1 MNKRI
6 ILIFSIAFFWI
17 GPLRAQDRPISL
29 QEALAYAEAHHPN
42 LIKAGYEI
50 EIARKKVQETTAIGL
65 PQVNGNVSFQNNI
78 ELPVFIFPNPATG
91 EQTAFRV
98 GQKFSNSASVN
109 VSQLLFDGQ
118 YFLGLKAAE
127 KYVDLSVKM
136 KDLSARD
143 VKLQVAQS
151 YFLALMTEEQ
161 SRLLKANLT
170 TIQET
175 LRQTS
180 ILQEQGFAENLDV
193 DRLKLSAFN
202 LTTSIGKLEEQ
213 SQAVL
218 RMLAFSM
225 GLEDASNLVLSDSL
239 PGLFAQMNPG
249 VPEASL
255 NLNDREEF
263 RLLQAQQ
270 TLNLLDKKRI
280 QVSRY
285 PSIGAFYNYQQNNFS
300 DEFKLDPW
308 FRTQL
313 WGMNLRV
320 PIFTSGSTRSVIA
333 QKELLIKQTQQDIEL
348 FSRSASMELEN
359 AKGKFRYANQEL
371 ELQRNNLQ
379 LAENI
384 LNTTLIKF
392 STGTGSNLE
401 VISAQQEL
409 RNAQTNYLNAV
420 YDALMA
426 YTEIQKALGQL

>member
-1 MNKRI
+1 MSMKN
-6 ILIFSIAFFWI
+6 IFLFLSMI
-17 GPLRAQDRPISL
+17 GFSGQLKAQERPMSL
-29 QEALAYAEAHHPN
+29 QEAMAYAEAHHPN
-42 LIKAGYEI
+42 LIKADYEI
-50 EIARKKVQETTAIGL
+50 EIARKKVIETTAIGL
-65 PQVNGNVSFQNNI
+65 PQVNGNASFQNNI

-98 GQKFSNSASVN
+98 GQKFSNSASVS

-118 YFLGLKAAE
+118 YFLGLKAAD

-136 KDLSARD
+136 KDLSSRD

-151 YFLALMTEEQ
+151 YYLALMTEEQ
-161 SRLLKANLT
+161 TRLLKDNLK
-170 TIQET
+170 TIEET
-175 LRQTS
+175 LRQTR

-202 LTTSIGKLEEQ
+202 LSTSIGKLEEQ
-213 SQAVL
+213 YKSVMRL
-218 RMLAFSM
+218 LALSM
-225 GLEDASNLVLSDSL
+225 GLENASTLQLSDSL
-239 PGLFAQMNPG
+239 PGLFSQMNPTL
-249 VPEASL
+249 PASSL
-255 NLNDREEF
+255 NLNDREEY

-270 TLNLLDKKRI
+270 TLNMLDKKRV

-285 PSIGAFYNYQQNNFS
+285 PSMSAFYNYQQNNFS
-300 DEFKLDPW
+300 NEFNFDPW

-313 WGMNLRV
+313 WGVNLRM
-320 PIFTSGSTRSVIA
+320 PIFTSGGTRSVIA
-333 QKELLIKQTQQDIEL
+333 QKDLLIKQTQQDL
-348 FSRSASMELEN
+348 DQFSRAANMELEN

-371 ELQRNNLQ
+371 ELQRNNLK
-379 LAENI
+379 LAESI
-384 LNTTLIKF
+384 LKTTLIKF

-401 VISAQQEL
+401 VITAQQEL